1 MFMRIKSNQRVY
13 SVTRE
18 VPLTTIYN
26 SGNHIRVLKRT
37 LYHDGLSYSELVA
50 HENLMRKIYR

>member
-1 MFMRIKSNQRVY
+1 MYMSIKSNQRVY

-18 VPLTTIYN
+18 VPITTIYN

-37 LYHDGLSYSELVA
+37 MYNDGLTYSELVV
-50 HENLMRKIYR
+50 HEELMRKIYR